1 MLPDV
6 IFPAVVE
13 SLPDAVV
20 IASRSGSIEFLNSQ
34 TEALFGYERK
44 ELLGE
49 PVEMLVPEEHRQKH
63 TSYRGDFT
71 RHPGT
76 RPMGV
81 GVELWGQRKDGSQF
95 PVEISLSPLVRGT
108 QMYVT
113 SVIRDLTERQQ
124 MRSEIEAERDRQRI
138 AMDLHDGT
146 IQNIY
151 AIGLGLEMALGDL
164 VQDPVGAGRRIDT
177 SIEQLN
183 EVVADIRAYI
193 FDLRA
198 GRYSGNL
205 LQDLASTT
213 EEFAASA
220 GIPVDRDFPTG
231 LSSLRDDRAG
241 ALLQIVRESLSN
253 IRKHAVA
260 ARVAVRLIDERDA
273 VTLEV
278 QDDGRGFDAGIALPE
293 THRGLRNMK
302 LRTQRLGGVF
312 DIETSPGAGTLLRI
326 RMPAR

>member
-20 IASRSGSIEFLNSQ
+20 IASRAGTIEFLNSQ

-44 ELLGE
+44 ELLGQ
-49 PVEMLVPEEHRQKH
+49 PVEILVPYEYRQTHGSHRGK
-63 TSYRGDFT
+63 YT
-71 RHPGT
+71 RNPGI

-81 GVELWGQRKDGSQF
+81 GIELWGQRKDGSQF

-108 QMYVT
+108 QMYIT

-124 MRSEIEAERDRQRI
+124 MRSEIEADRDRQRI

-151 AIGLGLEMALGDL
+151 AIGLGLELALGEL
-164 VQDPVGAGRRIDT
+164 VQDPVDAGRRIDT

-183 EVVADIRAYI
+183 QVVADIRAYI

-205 LQDLASTT
+205 LQDLASTV
-213 EEFAASA
+213 EEFSA
-220 GIPVDRDFPTG
+220 GAGIAIDRDFQATAEG
-231 LSSLRDDRAG
+231 LREDRAG

-253 IRKHAVA
+253 IRKHAA
-260 ARVAVRLIDERDA
+260 ASRVAVRLSDDRGML
-273 VTLEV
+273 TLEV
-278 QDDGRGFDAGIALPE
+278 QDDGSGFDAAIALPE

-312 DIETSPGAGTLLRI
+312 DVETSPGAGTLLRV
-326 RMPAR
+326 RMPVG